1 MITRGRSKM
10 TDTQTQSADLIII
23 GAGPAGLTAAQYGAR
38 TNLKT
43 LIIEQL
49 APGGQAL
56 LIGELENYPGYLR
69 HGEGVPSGFDFAQ
82 DLQKQAEQFGA
93 SFVYDTVASLK
104 KEGGSFILGMA
115 EGKLLISPAVILATG
130 SKPRLLEVPGEKE
143 FFGRGVS
150 YCATCDG
157 PFFKGKKMFV
167 IGGGDAACDEALYLS
182 RLASKVVLVHRR
194 DRFRAQASIAE
205 QVLKNPAIDVRFN
218 TVLLEI
224 RGKESKRVNSVIL
237 GKASGG
243 DSYEEETDAVFIF
256 AGTIPQTGL
265 LKVNEL
271 PGLAFDE
278 SGYVITDQNMATGLP
293 GLFAAGDIRA
303 GTFRQVVTACGDGAS
318 AAHSAARY
326 IEELK
331 GSAY

>member
-1 MITRGRSKM
+1 MA
-10 TDTQTQSADLIII
+10 DTQIQAADLVII

-38 TNLKT
+38 ANLKT
-43 LIIEQL
+43 LIVEQL

-69 HGEGVPSGFDFAQ
+69 RGEGAPSGFDFAQ

-93 SFVYDTVASLK
+93 SFMYDTINSLK
-104 KEGGSFILGMA
+104 KEDDSFILGMA
-115 EGKLLISPAVILATG
+115 GRKILIAPAVILATG
-130 SKPRLLEVPGEKE
+130 SKPRLLGIPGEKE

-157 PFFKGKKMFV
+157 PFFRWKKMFV
-167 IGGGDAACDEALYLS
+167 IGGGDAACGEALYLS
-182 RLASKVVLVHRR
+182 RLASKIVLVHRR

-205 QVLKNPAIDVRFN
+205 QVLKNPAIEVRFN

-224 RGKESKRVNSVIL
+224 RGKEPKRVNSVIL

-256 AGTIPQTGL
+256 AGTIPQAGL
-265 LKVNEL
+265 LRADKL

-278 SGYVITDQNMATGLP
+278 SGYVITDQNMATGVP

-303 GTFRQVVTACGDGAS
+303 GAFRQVVTACGDGAS

-326 IEELK
+326 IDELR

>member
-1 MITRGRSKM
+1 M
-10 TDTQTQSADLIII
+10 
-23 GAGPAGLTAAQYGAR
+23 AG
-38 TNLKT
+38 
-43 LIIEQL
+43 
-49 APGGQAL
+49 
-56 LIGELENYPGYLR
+56 
-69 HGEGVPSGFDFAQ
+69 
-82 DLQKQAEQFGA
+82 
-93 SFVYDTVASLK
+93 
-104 KEGGSFILGMA
+104 
-115 EGKLLISPAVILATG
+115 GKLLISPALILATG

-167 IGGGDAACDEALYLS
+167 IGGGDTACDEALYLS

-224 RGKESKRVNSVIL
+224 RGKDSKQVNSVIL
-237 GKASGG
+237 GKPSGG

-265 LKVNEL
+265 LTVNEL
-271 PGLAFDE
+271 PGPAFDE

-326 IEELK
+326 IDELK

>member
-1 MITRGRSKM
+1 MA
-10 TDTQTQSADLIII
+10 DTQTQTADLIII

-56 LIGELENYPGYLR
+56 LIGELENYPGYLHR
-69 HGEGVPSGFDFAQ
+69 GEGTPSGFDFAQ

-93 SFVYDTVASLK
+93 SFVYDTVNSLK
-104 KEGGSFILGMA
+104 KEGGSFISGMA
-115 EGKLLISPAVILATG
+115 GGKLLSAPAVILATG

-167 IGGGDAACDEALYLS
+167 IGGGDAACGEALYLS

-205 QVLKNPAIDVRFN
+205 QVLKNPAIDIRFN

-224 RGKESKRVNSVIL
+224 RGKESKRVHSVIL
-237 GKASGG
+237 GKSSGE

-265 LKVNEL
+265 LRVHEL

-278 SGYVITDQNMATGLP
+278 SGYVITSQNMATGLP
-293 GLFAAGDIRA
+293 GLFAAGDVRA

-326 IEELK
+326 IDELK

>member
-1 MITRGRSKM
+1 MA
-10 TDTQTQSADLIII
+10 DTQTQTADLIII
-23 GAGPAGLTAAQYGAR
+23 GAGPAGLTAAQYGSRA
-38 TNLKT
+38 NLKT
-43 LIIEQL
+43 LIVEQL

-56 LIGELENYPGYLR
+56 LISELENYPGYSSR
-69 HGEGVPSGFDFAQ
+69 GEGAPSGFDFAQ

-93 SFVYDTVASLK
+93 SFEYDAVNSLK
-104 KEGGSFILGMA
+104 KEGGSFILDT
-115 EGKLLISPAVILATG
+115 EGGKTLVSPAVILATG

-157 PFFKGKKMFV
+157 PFFRGKKVFV
-167 IGGGDAACDEALYLS
+167 IGGGDAACGEALYLS
-182 RLASKVVLVHRR
+182 RLASKIVLVHRR

-205 QVLKNPAIDVRFN
+205 QVLKNPVIEVRFN

-224 RGKESKRVNSVIL
+224 RGKDPKRVNSVVL
-237 GKASGG
+237 GKAAGG

-265 LKVNEL
+265 LKVNGL

-278 SGYVITDQNMATGLP
+278 SGYVITDQNMAAGLP

-303 GTFRQVVTACGDGAS
+303 GAFRQVVTACGDGAL

-326 IEELK
+326 IDELK